1 MRIGRFSV
9 AFLVLSTLLALTGP
23 AGRAVAQLALEIDP
37 LGQAFLANDGSK
49 ELAFDGYLIISN
61 KGLLSPKGWSSI
73 ADQVQSNPGQV
84 IASLGSGG
92 LTFGEAN
99 PEAKALAELNI
110 GGAGVLQPGAE
121 FSIGYPFAKAV
132 GPASGLKLSYK
143 PVTEPNGIDGVIRF
157 LEPPLGADLRIL
169 AGADG
174 SAWLENL
181 GSSPVSFDGYQ
192 LSDENGKL
200 NPAGWMSI
208 ADYVG
213 AGRGGEITALLG
225 DGGLGFK
232 QTNPGAGNLAE
243 LNLTAPG
250 VLQPGGK
257 LDLGKPFQPGE
268 DLSSIAF
275 NYRLLGNSLSQRG
288 EIVSVPEPAAWLLAG
303 LGGLALLA
311 RRGRRR

>member
-1 MRIGRFSV
+1 MRASRFSIV
-9 AFLVLSTLLALTGP
+9 FVVIGGLLGLAGP
-23 AGRAVAQLALEIDP
+23 ASRALAQLALEIDP
-37 LGQAFLANDGSK
+37 LGQAFLANDGAAS
-49 ELAFDGYLIISN
+49 LAFDAYQITSTKN
-61 KGLLSPKGWSSI
+61 LLSPARWSSI
-73 ADQVQSNPGQV
+73 ADQVQSTPDHVTSVLGPG
-84 IASLGSGG
+84 ALA
-92 LTFGEAN
+92 FGEAN
-99 PEAKALAELNI
+99 PGPTNLAELNLSQ
-110 GGAGVLQPGAE
+110 GGVLEPGAQ
-121 FSIGYPFAKAV
+121 FGIGYPFAQPV
-132 GPASGLKLSYK
+132 GPTSGLRFAYK
-143 PVTEPNGIDGVIRF
+143 PVGAPNGLDGVIHF
-157 LEPPLGADLRIL
+157 LEPPLGADLRVL

-181 GSSPVSFDGYQ
+181 GNTPVSFDGYQ

-213 AGRGGEITALLG
+213 AGRGGEISALLG

-232 QTNPGAGNLAE
+232 ETNPGAGNLAE

-311 RRGRRR
+311 RRARRR